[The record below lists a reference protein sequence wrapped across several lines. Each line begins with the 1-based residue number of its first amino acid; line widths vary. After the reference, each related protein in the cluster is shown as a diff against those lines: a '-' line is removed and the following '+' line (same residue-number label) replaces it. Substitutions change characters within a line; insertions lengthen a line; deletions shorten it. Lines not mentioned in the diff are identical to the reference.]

1 MAMITE
7 KISSLQELLEVLPQ
21 CSGKDYVDIVKG
33 MTLKPSEFADY
44 IFWNKNFYTRNCI
57 ARNNDYEL
65 LLLCWEQGQITPIH
79 CHGGQECWV
88 YMLQGSI
95 EEKRYEEKQ
104 GSTELEVVQ
113 TTQMSEGKFSYM
125 NDDMGL
131 HSLRNTHPGQAMS
144 LHLYMNP
151 IDECSIYD
159 PATRERENRKLQ
171 YHTFKGQPMD
181 VLK

>member
-1 MAMITE
+1 MIQE
-7 KISSLQELLEVLPQ
+7 KISSLDELLKALPN
-21 CSGKDYVDIVKG
+21 CSGKDYVDIVHG
-33 MTLKPSEFADY
+33 MTLKPSEFAKY

-57 ARNNDYEL
+57 VRTEEYEL
-65 LLLCWEQGQITPIH
+65 LLLCWEKGQVTPIH

-95 EEKRYEEKQ
+95 EEHRYEEKD

-113 TTQMSEGKFSYM
+113 TTQLNEGKFSYM

-159 PATRERENRKLQ
+159 PATGTKTYRKLQ
-171 YHTFKGQPMD
+171 YHSFLGDIMD